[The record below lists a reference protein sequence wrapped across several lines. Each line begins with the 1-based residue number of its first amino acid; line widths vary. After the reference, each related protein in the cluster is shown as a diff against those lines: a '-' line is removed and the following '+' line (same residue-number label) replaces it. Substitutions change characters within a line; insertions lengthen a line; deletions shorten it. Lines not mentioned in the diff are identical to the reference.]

1 MATVASE
8 KQTIGE
14 TLGPTMGRRRAATG
28 GAPTARFQRVFSP
41 TMPKLLFV
49 TVKTP
54 EVLNKEGKVRFPGS
68 EIAEERLR
76 EAGWDV
82 DIVDPTWPKPLDA
95 AKEGGYDA
103 ILVST
108 YKAVPRSRDAASM
121 LSRMQPTPVYTVG
134 VLQKDEAF
142 RTMAPDV
149 GVLKGVKEL
158 PLP

>member
-1 MATVASE
+1 
-8 KQTIGE
+8 
-14 TLGPTMGRRRAATG
+14 
-28 GAPTARFQRVFSP
+28 
-41 TMPKLLFV
+41 MPKLLFV

-68 EIAEERLR
+68 EVAVERLK

-82 DIVDPTWPKPLDA
+82 DVIEPVWPKPLEA
-95 AKEGGYDA
+95 AKEGNYDA

-121 LSRMQPTPVYTVG
+121 LSRMQDTPVYTVG
-134 VLQKDEAF
+134 VLQKDDAF
-142 RTMAPDV
+142 RTMAPNV
-149 GVLKGVKEL
+149 GVLRGLKEL

>member
-1 MATVASE
+1 MATVASQFPDDCE
-8 KQTIGE
+8 THGLTI
-14 TLGPTMGRRRAATG
+14 RRADTETIC
-28 GAPTARFQRVFSP
+28 PVFSP

-49 TVKTP
+49 TVNTP

-68 EIAEERLR
+68 EVAEQRLKD
-76 EAGWDV
+76 AGWDV
-82 DIVDPTWPKPLDA
+82 DVVDPLWPKPLEA

-121 LSRMQPTPVYTVG
+121 LSRMQDTPVYTVG
-134 VLQKDEAF
+134 VLQKDDAF

-149 GVLKGVKEL
+149 GVLKGLKEL